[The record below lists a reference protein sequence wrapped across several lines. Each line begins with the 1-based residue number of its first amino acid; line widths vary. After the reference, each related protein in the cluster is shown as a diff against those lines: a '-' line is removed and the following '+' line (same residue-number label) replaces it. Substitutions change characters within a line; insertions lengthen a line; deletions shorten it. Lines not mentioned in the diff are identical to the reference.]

1 MQGRNLCFLSLVF
14 WLQVSG
20 LASAATPPAKVV
32 EQFIEAHLQGQFATS
47 RSFALERVNLSNSLF
62 SNWLFGPGAAGGDAP
77 TADLFLS
84 RKFTQ
89 AFRYSIIGTTPTG
102 DNQVMVAVLRAS
114 PNLAHMYTWAL
125 APKRGSAPYELIEAV
140 DAYLTK
146 VNYPVEESRMQFV
159 LVREVD
165 SWYISNVMD
174 EKFSQLQQMLQGQTQ
189 LSAAVPLS
197 GASAATGAGGAP
209 GAPPA
214 ATPPAATPPA
224 ATASSD
230 IGRQLADAQFNA
242 TLQGFNRA
250 SQGLTP
256 ASGSGGSTAPKQD
269 EDQPGFFG
277 KVSRAIFGS
286 KKNDAATTKDLAPVA
301 NATLRNVRDA
311 IARFAAANS
320 GVPEINQIYDWKSL
334 RRVVNQY
341 GRTSLPATEEEAGF
355 TFVDYKP
362 APSREAY
369 LLVVDL
375 REPQDGVKR
384 VEIEDTTALRSTPR

>member
-1 MQGRNLCFLSLVF
+1 
-14 WLQVSG
+14 

-32 EQFIEAHLQGQFATS
+32 EQFIEAHLQGQFAAS
-47 RSFALERVNLSNSLF
+47 RGFALERVNLSNSLF
-62 SNWLFGPGAAGGDAP
+62 SNWLFGLAGSGGDAP

-197 GASAATGAGGAP
+197 GAPASTGTGDAP
-209 GAPPA
+209 
-214 ATPPAATPPA
+214 ATPPAATA
-224 ATASSD
+224 ASSD

-250 SQGLTP
+250 SQGLPP
-256 ASGSGGSTAPKQD
+256 ASGSGGSTAPKKDGD
-269 EDQPGFFG
+269 EPGFLG

-286 KKNDAATTKDLAPVA
+286 KKDDTVSKDLAPA
-301 NATLRNVRDA
+301 STATLRNVRDA

-384 VEIEDTTALRSTPR
+384 VEIEDTTALRSNPR

>member
-1 MQGRNLCFLSLVF
+1 MQGRNLCLLSLVF

-32 EQFIEAHLQGQFATS
+32 EQFIEAHLQGQFAAS
-47 RSFALERVNLSNSLF
+47 RGFTLERVNLSNSLF
-62 SNWLFGPGAAGGDAP
+62 SNWLFGAGGAGGDAP

-89 AFRYSIIGTTPTG
+89 TFRYTIVGTTPTG
-102 DNQVMVAVLRAS
+102 DNQVMVAVLRTS

-140 DAYLTK
+140 DTYLTK
-146 VNYPVEESRMQFV
+146 VNYPIEESRMQFV

-165 SWYISNVMD
+165 SWYISNVLD

-197 GASAATGAGGAP
+197 GAPASTGTGSAP
-209 GAPPA
+209 V
-214 ATPPAATPPA
+214 TPPA
-224 ATASSD
+224 ATATSSD

-250 SQGLTP
+250 SQGLPP
-256 ASGSGGSTAPKQD
+256 ASGSGGSTAPKKD
-269 EDQPGFFG
+269 EDEPGFLG
-277 KVSRAIFGS
+277 KVSRAIFGT
-286 KKNDAATTKDLAPVA
+286 KKNDTATKDLAPAA

-311 IARFAAANS
+311 LARFAAANS

-384 VEIEDTTALRSTPR
+384 VEIEDSTALRSTPR

>member
-1 MQGRNLCFLSLVF
+1 MQGRNLCLLSLVF

-20 LASAATPPAKVV
+20 LAGAATPPAKVV
-32 EQFIEAHLQGQFATS
+32 EQFIEAHLQGQFAAS
-47 RSFALERVNLSNSLF
+47 RGFALERVNLSNSLF
-62 SNWLFGPGAAGGDAP
+62 SNWLFGPGGPGGDAP

-102 DNQVMVAVLRAS
+102 DNQVMVAVLRTS

-125 APKRGSAPYELIEAV
+125 APKRGSAPYELIEAL
-140 DAYLTK
+140 DTYLTK
-146 VNYPVEESRMQFV
+146 VNYPIEESRMQFV

-165 SWYISNVMD
+165 SWYISNVLD

-197 GASAATGAGGAP
+197 GAPASTGTGGAP
-209 GAPPA
+209 GAPA
-214 ATPPAATPPA
+214 A
-224 ATASSD
+224 ATATSSD

-250 SQGLTP
+250 SQGLPP
-256 ASGSGGSTAPKQD
+256 ASGSGGSTAPKKD
-269 EDQPGFFG
+269 EDEPGFLG
-277 KVSRAIFGS
+277 KVSRAIFGT
-286 KKNDAATTKDLAPVA
+286 KKNDTATKDLAPAA

-384 VEIEDTTALRSTPR
+384 VEIEDSTALRSTPR

>member
-1 MQGRNLCFLSLVF
+1 
-14 WLQVSG
+14 
-20 LASAATPPAKVV
+20 
-32 EQFIEAHLQGQFATS
+32 
-47 RSFALERVNLSNSLF
+47 
-62 SNWLFGPGAAGGDAP
+62 
-77 TADLFLS
+77 
-84 RKFTQ
+84 
-89 AFRYSIIGTTPTG
+89 
-102 DNQVMVAVLRAS
+102 MVAVLRTS

-140 DAYLTK
+140 DTYLTK
-146 VNYPVEESRMQFV
+146 VNYPIEESRMQFV

-165 SWYISNVMD
+165 SWYISNVLD

-197 GASAATGAGGAP
+197 GVPASTGTGGAP
-209 GAPPA
+209 AAPPA
-214 ATPPAATPPA
+214 ATAT
-224 ATASSD
+224 SSD

-250 SQGLTP
+250 SQGLPP
-256 ASGSGGSTAPKQD
+256 ASGSGGSTAPKKD
-269 EDQPGFFG
+269 EDEPGFLG
-277 KVSRAIFGS
+277 KVSRAIFGT
-286 KKNDAATTKDLAPVA
+286 KKNDTATKDLAPAA

-375 REPQDGVKR
+375 RESQDGVKR
-384 VEIEDTTALRSTPR
+384 VEIEDNTALRSTPR

>member
-1 MQGRNLCFLSLVF
+1 MQGWNLCLLSLVF

-20 LASAATPPAKVV
+20 LANAATLPAKVV
-32 EQFIEAHLQGQFATS
+32 EQFIEAHLQGQFAAS
-47 RSFALERVNLSNSLF
+47 RGFALERVNLSNSLF
-62 SNWLFGPGAAGGDAP
+62 SNWLFGPGGAGGDAP

-197 GASAATGAGGAP
+197 GVPASTDIGSAP

-214 ATPPAATPPA
+214 AAT
-224 ATASSD
+224 SSD

-250 SQGLTP
+250 HQGLPP
-256 ASGSGGSTAPKQD
+256 ASGSGGSTAPKKD
-269 EDQPGFFG
+269 EDEPGFLG
-277 KVSRAIFGS
+277 KVSRAIFGT
-286 KKNDAATTKDLAPVA
+286 KKNDAVTKDLAPAA

-362 APSREAY
+362 APSREGY